1 MAYVHIAAA
10 RGMTID
16 NFRQVAEKL
25 DPPANIAGVLVQAA
39 GSDENGL
46 HVVTVWESKAHLD
59 RYEAEQLFPAFQA
72 VGIASE
78 VAANTAFT
86 IFNADEIYVGA

>member
-25 DPPANIAGVLVQAA
+25 EPPASIAGLLVQAA
-39 GSDENGL
+39 GSDESGL
-46 HVVTVWESKAHLD
+46 HVVTVWESKAHAD
-59 RYEAEQLFPAFQA
+59 RFEAEQLFPAFQA
-72 VGIASE
+72 AGVASE
-78 VAANTAFT
+78 VMANTAFT
-86 IFNADEIYVGA
+86 IFDADEIYVGG